1 MGRFIALHPEV
12 RDLRRGNEI
21 HERFLHR
28 KTSTQDGD
36 DDRLFA
42 LDGLAVRTSNRRLD
56 IDRRSGERT
65 RCLIDFQKGDLAQCF
80 TEDVAWRILVAQ
92 DRKLVRNERMIDHDQ
107 AVGVLLTYVL
117 PLFHLVL
124 QSTNVEAIPKTKLIL
139 VLGRRAPPLLL

>member
-1 MGRFIALHPEV
+1 MGMMTGSLPLMVWQCAQAIGVSISIGEV
-12 RDLRRGNEI
+12 A
-21 HERFLHR
+21 
-28 KTSTQDGD
+28 S
-36 DDRLFA
+36 
-42 LDGLAVRTSNRRLD
+42 VRVA
-56 IDRRSGERT
+56 
-65 RCLIDFQKGDLAQCF
+65 FQKGDLAQCF